1 MPELIAFA
9 AVGVALGVVAIATEW
24 FEFGQSEQRAAAP
37 IAPIAQ
43 TVSPG
48 QQPQLAQAITRAEA
62 SSHRSAA
69 QPGRAGWQW
78 GSQGVK
84 PVR

>member
-24 FEFGQSEQRAAAP
+24 FDFGQSEQRAAAP
-37 IAPIAQ
+37 MAPIAQ
-43 TVSPG
+43 SVSPA
-48 QQPQLAQAITRAEA
+48 QQPQLAQAISRAEA

-69 QPGRAGWQW
+69 PAGRAGWQW
-78 GSQGVK
+78 QSDGVK